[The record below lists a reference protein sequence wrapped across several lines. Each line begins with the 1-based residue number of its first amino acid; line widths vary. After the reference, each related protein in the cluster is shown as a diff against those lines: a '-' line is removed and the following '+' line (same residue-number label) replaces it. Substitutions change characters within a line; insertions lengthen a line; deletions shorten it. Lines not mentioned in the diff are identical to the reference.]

1 MLHAILYRHRE
12 IKDEILRRIK
22 PTMIF
27 RWEYCCFAGIAPQ
40 HPLFMIIVPEDSC
53 TPLSELEHRLGY
65 ESQNEQDFYYSL
77 HRVQALRQ
85 TLEQDHLF
93 YSLVCQKK
101 NRLYTCGGNELPQ
114 TRSDVLL
121 QIKEKAE
128 RTCAL
133 DTPRITAF
141 MDGARFY
148 WSAGNLPMTVFMLHQ
163 VIELTFR
170 MIQRVFGRSCR
181 HTHLI
186 RAHLNRCRMFTPH
199 LCALFSTGSKV
210 DQQLISLLSDAYLN
224 VRYRESFTI
233 TYLQLATLFSRTE
246 RLLEI
251 TPKVIKAHLHELD
264 DIIQHQQSEDRQ
276 TSPLSKNATNHQ
288 LL

>member
-101 NRLYTCGGNELPQ
+101 NRYIPVAATSFPKPAAMFSYKSKKKPKEPAPWLPH
-114 TRSDVLL
+114 VLQPL
-121 QIKEKAE
+121 W
-128 RTCAL
+128 
-133 DTPRITAF
+133 TAPGF
-141 MDGARFY
+141 TGQP
-148 WSAGNLPMTVFMLHQ
+148 G
-163 VIELTFR
+163 IFR
-170 MIQRVFGRSCR
+170 
-181 HTHLI
+181 
-186 RAHLNRCRMFTPH
+186 
-199 LCALFSTGSKV
+199 
-210 DQQLISLLSDAYLN
+210 
-224 VRYRESFTI
+224 
-233 TYLQLATLFSRTE
+233 
-246 RLLEI
+246 
-251 TPKVIKAHLHELD
+251 
-264 DIIQHQQSEDRQ
+264 
-276 TSPLSKNATNHQ
+276 
-288 LL
+288 